1 MPPSL
6 RKLRKIEFV
15 YPKFRRFYQV
25 LAKWSPKFAAKNYD
39 AHAYSRTPPC
49 LAFPILA
56 AMTPQEIEIGFVD
69 DRIDDIKMNDLD
81 ADLYCLHV
89 KTEMAPRAYELAD
102 QLRAAGKTVILGG
115 LHVTYRPEEAKQ
127 HADVVFIGDA
137 EGIWQQMLADY
148 EAGSLKP
155 FYRREQPVDMSEVP
169 IPERSIYDAY
179 SYSNPC
185 NYLQVSRGCVL
196 NCAGCP
202 IPFAYGKRIRF
213 RPLELVEQ
221 ELCHF
226 PSPTIY
232 ITDDNM
238 FFTGDSYAPY
248 TDDLL
253 RLLARFEKPS
263 SWASAIGLPRRYDD
277 AFMRLAQEAKVHSIY
292 NVLYDS
298 LSNRAIAGDPKALD
312 RFREIYDRYRE
323 AGIQIWMS
331 VYVGTDEHDH
341 GIADKVL
348 SFLQKVDAQLVEFV
362 IPTPFPETPLWHKV
376 IREGRLLHTRWE
388 DYDGLHSVYR
398 PKHFAPEELEEL
410 VRGLWTGFYCTHP
423 YIFDRDDVKVLLNS

>member
-1 MPPSL
+1 MP
-6 RKLRKIEFV
+6 KLQKIQFV

-25 LAKWSPKFAAKNYD
+25 LGEWSTRFATKDYD
-39 AHAYSRTPPC
+39 AHAHSRTPPC

-56 AMTPQEIEIGFVD
+56 AMTPKEIEIAVLD
-69 DRIDDIKMNDLD
+69 DRVEKLAMNHLD

-102 QLRAAGKTVILGG
+102 QLRAEGKLVVLGG

-137 EGIWQQMLADY
+137 EGIWQQMLVDY
-148 EAGSLKP
+148 ENGSLKP
-155 FYRREQPVDMSEVP
+155 FYRREQSVDMSEVP
-169 IPERSIYDAY
+169 IPDRNIYDHSGY
-179 SYSNPC
+179 SCPC
-185 NYLQVSRGCVL
+185 NYLQVSRGCIL

-213 RPLELVEQ
+213 RPLELVEK
-221 ELCHF
+221 ELNHF

-232 ITDDNM
+232 ITDDNL
-238 FFTGDSYAPY
+238 FFTGDCYASY
-248 TDDLL
+248 TDNLL
-253 RLLARFEKPS
+253 RLLARFGKPS
-263 SWASAIGLPRRYDD
+263 SWASAIGLPRRHGED
-277 AFMRLAQEAKVHSIY
+277 FMRLAREAKVHSIY

-298 LSNRAIAGDPKALD
+298 LSNRAIAGDQRALD
-312 RFREIYDRYRE
+312 RFREIYDQYRE
-323 AGIQIWMS
+323 AGIQFWMS

-348 SFLQKVDAQLVEFV
+348 SFLQKVEAQLVEFV

-376 IREGRLLHTRWE
+376 TREKRLLHTHWD

-398 PKHFAPEELEEL
+398 PMNFTSEELEEV
-410 VRGLWTGFYCTHP
+410 VRGLWIEFYSTHP
-423 YIFDRDDVKVLLNS
+423 YIFDRDDIKVLLNS